1 MSKFLNKLLF
11 LNIFISLS
19 LLGHEFSAM
28 TLNVDNLFDTL
39 DDVNKDDKAYLPIET
54 KQSSKHKKSC
64 NKITVKSWKNECL
77 YLDWDK
83 ETKNAKLDNLV
94 ASIISY
100 SDNGPDILALQE
112 IENNNILNQLF
123 KLLEPYGY
131 IDSKLIEGKDY
142 RGIDTALITKFKITD
157 SKLHYISFSGK
168 FEGKDTR
175 PILEATLDVMGNNV
189 KIYNV
194 HFPSGFHD
202 VSMRLDSLKILQ
214 ELLINQ
220 NDPTIALGDFNVNT
234 KEDNKLDIYKSQQ
247 EYWSVA
253 HLVGCSACKGSY
265 YYNYGKTWEYLDTI
279 FLSKDRGISY
289 VPDSIDIHS
298 TSSNSYSD
306 SGKPINFNSKNK
318 YGVSDHLPMVA
329 KFNINIL

>member
-19 LLGHEFSAM
+19 LFGQEFSAM
-28 TLNVDNLFDTL
+28 TLNVNNLFDTL
-39 DDVNKDDKAYLPIET
+39 DDASKDDKAYLPIEA

-64 NKITVKSWKNECL
+64 NRITVKSWKNECL

-94 ASIISY
+94 ASIVSY
-100 SDNGPDILALQE
+100 NNNGPDILALQE
-112 IENNNILNQLF
+112 VENNNILNQLF
-123 KLLEPYGY
+123 KRLKPYGY
-131 IDSKLIEGKDY
+131 IDSKLIEGKDF
-142 RGIDTALITKFKITD
+142 RGIDTALITKFNIVD
-157 SKLHYISFSGK
+157 SNLHYISFSGE

-175 PILEATLDVMGNNV
+175 PILEATLDVMGKNI

-202 VSMRLDSLKILQ
+202 VSMRLDSLKLLK
-214 ELLINQ
+214 ELLLNQ
-220 NDPTIALGDFNVNT
+220 NDPAIALGDFNVNT
-234 KEDNKLDIYKSQQ
+234 KEDNKLNIYQSQQ
-247 EYWSVA
+247 EEWIVA
-253 HLVGCSACKGSY
+253 HLVGCNSCKGSY
-265 YYNYGKTWEYLDTI
+265 YYNYSKTWEYLDTI

-289 VPDSIDIHS
+289 VPESIDIHN
-298 TSSNSYSD
+298 TPNNAYSD
-306 SGKPINFNSKNK
+306 TGKPIKFNAINK

-329 KFNINIL
+329 KFKIDTL